1 MLAHFGEWFLN
12 CEIHRPACTLVF
24 QTLFFLLKFPLTA
37 LAPSWADYH
46 ITLPP
51 SKIKSSFF
59 WFHCFPHLHFRYSS
73 KRFNRLVLDF
83 PVTLFITYSVI
94 YYCSGFPNFFRSS
107 SFSSSIPFRYHDW
120 PVFCFFIRR
129 SPNCVDYACNL
140 FLISLLHFHEIK
152 TFSQFCFL

>member
-24 QTLFFLLKFPLTA
+24 QTLFFVEVSTYCFSPFVSGLSHHTTAIEDQKF
-37 LAPSWADYH
+37 
-46 ITLPP
+46 I
-51 SKIKSSFF
+51 F

-120 PVFCFFIRR
+120 PVF
-129 SPNCVDYACNL
+129 L
-140 FLISLLHFHEIK
+140 FLHSSFAKLR
-152 TFSQFCFL
+152 